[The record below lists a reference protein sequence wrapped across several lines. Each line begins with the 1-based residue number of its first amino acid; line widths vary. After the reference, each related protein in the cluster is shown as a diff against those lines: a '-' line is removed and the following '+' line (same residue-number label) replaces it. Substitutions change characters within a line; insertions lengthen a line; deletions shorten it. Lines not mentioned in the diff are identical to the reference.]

1 MCGAVARCLYVMR
14 NQPHQGHSCT
24 RFTATFWT
32 SKRPATARN
41 TPWGGSYHP
50 TKLDE
55 ASEGYDHQTRQR
67 VRGHWFLCGDCS
79 QEMFDGIARH
89 GEAALRYSLGVSQR
103 GDDIKFLVVNHQLG
117 NAQHRFLVPMW
128 DPRVPNLVEAL
139 SQGQTSISLARKGD
153 TQAVVLSLTADAP
166 YALELRK
173 HLDMFMPDPQR
184 LQALLRATPEWME
197 TAAEPEQFPNLIEG
211 LAITD
216 VSVSIV
222 FDAMLPNLSQLLA
235 KKLGPMGPPC
245 TEKKPSSRYT
255 TVRSIEIVRCAHRI
269 RTQAM
274 MVYGNLA
281 TQPLKKI
288 SKSTNKAYFEFRIA
302 ESQRR
307 QDSQPTWYTCRVMKE
322 TMPELT
328 KGDFVKVTGKLKA
341 DFYL

>member
-1 MCGAVARCLYVMR
+1 M
-14 NQPHQGHSCT
+14 HTIHSNILDIQKT
-24 RFTATFWT
+24 GYRAQYTVGRLM
-32 SKRPATARN
+32 SPN
-41 TPWGGSYHP
+41 EV
-50 TKLDE
+50 DE
-55 ASEGYDHQTRQR
+55 ATEDYDHLTRLR
-67 VRGHWFLCGDCS
+67 VEGHWFLCGDCS

-184 LQALLRATPEWME
+184 LQALLRAMPEWME

-235 KKLGPMGPPC
+235 KKLGANG
-245 TEKKPSSRYT
+245 
-255 TVRSIEIVRCAHRI
+255 
-269 RTQAM
+269 
-274 MVYGNLA
+274 A
-281 TQPLKKI
+281 TLH
-288 SKSTNKAYFEFRIA
+288 
-302 ESQRR
+302 
-307 QDSQPTWYTCRVMKE
+307 
-322 TMPELT
+322 
-328 KGDFVKVTGKLKA
+328 
-341 DFYL
+341 

>member
-1 MCGAVARCLYVMR
+1 MYITDITIYEI
-14 NQPHQGHSCT
+14 QKTGHRAQYTVGRLMSP
-24 RFTATFWT
+24 REVEEATE
-32 SKRPATARN
+32 
-41 TPWGGSYHP
+41 
-50 TKLDE
+50 D
-55 ASEGYDHQTRQR
+55 YDHQTRQR

-173 HLDMFMPDPQR
+173 HLDMYMPDPQR
-184 LQALLRATPEWME
+184 LQALLRAMPQWME
-197 TAAEPEQFPNLIEG
+197 TAAEPEQFPNLMEG

-222 FDAMLPNLSQLLA
+222 FDAMLPSLDKLLVNQVGA
-235 KKLGPMGPPC
+235 NG
-245 TEKKPSSRYT
+245 
-255 TVRSIEIVRCAHRI
+255 
-269 RTQAM
+269 
-274 MVYGNLA
+274 A
-281 TQPLKKI
+281 TLH
-288 SKSTNKAYFEFRIA
+288 
-302 ESQRR
+302 
-307 QDSQPTWYTCRVMKE
+307 
-322 TMPELT
+322 
-328 KGDFVKVTGKLKA
+328 
-341 DFYL
+341 